1 MYFTGKRATIIEV
14 GITVSICGGASL
26 APLQLAVPSA
36 LGNSDTVAQSSPPPG
51 ITIPEGAP
59 ETLEQTIPNPTD
71 LSPPLPQETP
81 LSPPQPN
88 LQLPTTPQPPQIPS
102 LSPELF
108 RINQIEVLGSTV
120 LQSEITE
127 LTQTYHNQDVTF
139 ETLLEL
145 RQRIT
150 QLYIQQ
156 GYVTSGAFLPKQDIS
171 DGMIQIQVVE
181 GEIEQIQIQGLNHL
195 KPGYVRRR
203 LELATDTPFN
213 RNRLE
218 DALQLLQLD
227 PLLNHIN
234 AELIA
239 GSGSGKNI
247 LLLDLQET
255 PSFHAGVSGANNQSP
270 SIGSEQ
276 ANLFMSHDNLF
287 GFGDRVAAEYG
298 FTEGLDSYRFNY
310 GIPINARDGKISF
323 SYSNSNSRIL
333 EVGFE
338 DLGIRS
344 ESRTLSV
351 NFRQPIVRSRFT
363 ELALGVSVDW
373 RRSQSFLLN
382 DIPFSFSQGPEDG
395 ESKVTVLRIFQEWS
409 DRTPN
414 RILAARSQFSLGLDA
429 FDATINNTGT
439 DGRFFSWLGQFQWVQ
454 RLSPKTVLLAEIN
467 TQLTPDSLLSLE
479 RFGIGGGD
487 SIRGYRQNQQVTDN
501 GIWGS
506 LEVRIPLTS
515 NPNQLQLVPFF
526 DIGTAWNN
534 QDDHPNPNTIA
545 SLGLGLNW
553 RINSDLDLRLDY
565 GIPLIKVNQRGDSL
579 QESGFHFS
587 LDYQPF

>member
-1 MYFTGKRATIIEV
+1 MRCQQAT
-14 GITVSICGGASL
+14 
-26 APLQLAVPSA
+26 
-36 LGNSDTVAQSSPPPG
+36 
-51 ITIPEGAP
+51 
-59 ETLEQTIPNPTD
+59 
-71 LSPPLPQETP
+71 
-81 LSPPQPN
+81 
-88 LQLPTTPQPPQIPS
+88 PQIPS

-108 RINQIEVLGSTV
+108 HIDQIEVLGSTV
-120 LQSEITE
+120 LQSEIAE

-139 ETLLEL
+139 DTLLEL
-145 RQRIT
+145 RQQIT

-195 KPGYVRRR
+195 KSGYVRRR

-213 RNRLE
+213 RHRLE
-218 DALQLLQLD
+218 EALQLLQLD
-227 PLLNHIN
+227 PLLNHVN

-239 GSGSGKNI
+239 GSGSGRNI
-247 LLLDLQET
+247 LLLELQEA
-255 PSFHAGVSGANNQSP
+255 PSFHAGITGANNQSP

-276 ANLFMSHDNLF
+276 ANLLISHDNLF
-287 GFGDRVAAEYG
+287 GFGDRVSAEYG
-298 FTEGLDSYRFNY
+298 FTEGLDFYRFNY
-310 GIPINARDGKISF
+310 GIPINARDGTISF
-323 SYSNSNSRIL
+323 SYSNSDSRIL
-333 EVGFE
+333 EADFE

-351 NFRQPIVRSRFT
+351 KFRQPIARSPET
-363 ELALGVSVDW
+363 EFALGVSVDW
-373 RRSQSFLLN
+373 RHSQSFLLN
-382 DIPFSFSQGPEDG
+382 DIPFSFSLGPEDG
-395 ESKVTVLRIFQEWS
+395 ESNVTVIRLFQEWS
-409 DRTPN
+409 DRKPN

-439 DGRFFSWLGQFQWVQ
+439 DGQFFSWLGQFQWVQ
-454 RLSPKTVLLAEIN
+454 RLSPRTVLLAQIN

-479 RFGIGGGD
+479 RFGMGGGD
-487 SIRGYRQNQQVTDN
+487 SIRGYTQNQLVTDN

-526 DIGTAWNN
+526 EIGTAWNN
-534 QDDHPNPNTIA
+534 QDDDPNPNTLA

-553 RINSDLDLRLDY
+553 HINSDLDLRLDY

-579 QESGFHFS
+579 QESGFYFS

>member
-1 MYFTGKRATIIEV
+1 MI
-14 GITVSICGGASL
+14 L
-26 APLQLAVPSA
+26 PLAVPLA
-36 LGNSDTVAQSSPPPG
+36 LGNTYTLAQSSPPPG
-51 ITIPEGAP
+51 ITIPGGAP

-71 LSPPLPQETP
+71 LSPPLPEETP

-88 LQLPTTPQPPQIPS
+88 LQLPEIPQPPQVPS
-102 LSPELF
+102 LSPERF

-120 LQSEITE
+120 LQSEIAE
-127 LTQTYHNQDVTF
+127 LTQAYHNQDVTF
-139 ETLLEL
+139 DTLLEL
-145 RQRIT
+145 RQQIT

-195 KPGYVRRR
+195 KTGYVRRR

-213 RNRLE
+213 QHRLE
-218 DALQLLQLD
+218 KALQLLQLD
-227 PLLNHIN
+227 PLINQVN

-239 GSGSGKNI
+239 GSGSGRNI
-247 LLLDLQET
+247 LLLDLQEA
-255 PSFHAGVSGANNQSP
+255 PPFHAGISGANNQAP

-276 ANLFMSHDNLF
+276 AHLLISHDNLF
-287 GFGDRVAAEYG
+287 GLGDRVTAEYG

-310 GIPINARDGKISF
+310 GIPINARDGTISF
-323 SYSNSNSRIL
+323 SYSNSDSRIL
-333 EVGFE
+333 EAGFE
-338 DLGIRS
+338 ELGINS

-351 NFRQPIVRSRFT
+351 NFRQPIARSPTT
-363 ELALGVSVDW
+363 EFALGVSVDW
-373 RRSQSFLLN
+373 RRSQTFLLD

-395 ESKVTVLRIFQEWS
+395 ESQVTVLRIFQEWS

-454 RLSPKTVLLAEIN
+454 RLSPRTVLLAEIN
-467 TQLTPDSLLSLE
+467 TQLTPDALLSLE
-479 RFGIGGGD
+479 RFGMGGGD
-487 SIRGYRQNQQVTDN
+487 SIRGYTQNQLVTDN

-534 QDDHPNPNTIA
+534 QDDDPHANTLA